1 MVECPIPQDI
11 LKYKSKFIMSLSVR
25 ETVFGALGVGLGLL
39 SYFSWTSE
47 FENQDMK
54 MFVSFLVILP
64 FFLIG
69 FVKLYE
75 QPFEKIAFTLV
86 MENFV
91 YPLKRKKEVHFPEF
105 EKYEKTR
112 EWLIDQ
118 EDIEEFTRDAE
129 LQDGGKKKKSSLKK
143 KNKNKPKKISVKK
156 SETYKGI
163 K

>member
-11 LKYKSKFIMSLSVR
+11 LKYKPKFIMSLSVR

-75 QPFEKIAFTLV
+75 QPFEKI
-86 MENFV
+86 
-91 YPLKRKKEVHFPEF
+91 
-105 EKYEKTR
+105 
-112 EWLIDQ
+112 
-118 EDIEEFTRDAE
+118 
-129 LQDGGKKKKSSLKK
+129 DGTWCS
-143 KNKNKPKKISVKK
+143 
-156 SETYKGI
+156 
-163 K
+163 